1 MTPMPSVRT
10 TREALLDAAY
20 DVVVAG
26 RWESAR
32 MLDVAATAGV
42 SRQTLYNEF
51 GSKDALAEA
60 LAMREAERF
69 IEGNETFLN
78 ASHFERPVDAVAA
91 VTASTLRQ
99 AADNP
104 LLKASLTNDVG
115 GLLPFLTSR
124 GEPVVAAGRAS
135 MERYFHEN
143 WPHLPDADVVLA
155 AEALTRLTIS
165 YLVLPSDSEDA
176 SADVIAAQLAHV
188 VDRLLTTPDEGS
200 SHEYR

>member
-1 MTPMPSVRT
+1 MTPMPPDRR

-26 RWESAR
+26 SWETAR

-135 MERYFHEN
+135 MERYFREN

-165 YLVLPSDSEDA
+165 YLVLPSDSADA
-176 SADVIAAQLAHV
+176 SADVIAGQLAHV

-200 SHEYR
+200 SHEHR

>member
-1 MTPMPSVRT
+1 MTSMAPGRT

-26 RWESAR
+26 TWETTR

-60 LAMREAERF
+60 LAMREAARF
-69 IEGNETFLN
+69 IEGNETFL
-78 ASHFERPVDAVAA
+78 SSTPFDRPVDAVAA
-91 VTASTLRQ
+91 VTASTLHQ

-104 LLKASLTNDVG
+104 LLKATLTNDAG
-115 GLLPFLTSR
+115 GLLPFLTTR
-124 GEPVVAAGRAS
+124 GEPVVVAARAS
-135 MERYFHEN
+135 MERYFTEH
-143 WPHLPDADVVLA
+143 WPHLPHADVVLA

-165 YLVLPSDSEDA
+165 YLVLPSDAPDA
-176 SADVIAAQLAHV
+176 SAEVIAEQLAHV
-188 VDRLLTTPDEGS
+188 VDRLLATS
-200 SHEYR
+200 